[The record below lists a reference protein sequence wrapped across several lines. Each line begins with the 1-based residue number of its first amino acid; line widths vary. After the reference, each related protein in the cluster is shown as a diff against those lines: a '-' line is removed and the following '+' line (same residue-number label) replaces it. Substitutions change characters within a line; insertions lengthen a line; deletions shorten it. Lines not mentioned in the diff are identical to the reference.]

1 MGKYDELDNLL
12 FQFVDNIET
21 EKIDN
26 DEIKKII
33 EKSKLRE
40 YQKKKK
46 NLKIAVIVVII
57 LFCTFSTAIYLKKE
71 KIILNANYI
80 DKTNISEE
88 NVIDYYN
95 DSDGIGTSTVNLTF
109 EQLYD
114 LCDYV
119 AIVKI
124 ESGMYVTN
132 YDREYG
138 PHYNGEYRYTSVR
151 TIGQMKVL
159 KSFKGDLNDGDIVEF
174 RKKGGK
180 LPYSQYLK
188 YCEENNIVNE
198 EINSKYE
205 KLKEEGKKDIYINFQ
220 SNNSVEIEENKEY
233 LVCITKKSWGDF
245 WLESGLN
252 AIREYDSKN
261 NMILNNNTGKWED
274 LEKYID

>member
-80 DKTNISEE
+80 YKTNISEE

-95 DSDGIGTSTVNLTF
+95 DSDGT
-109 EQLYD
+109 
-114 LCDYV
+114 
-119 AIVKI
+119 
-124 ESGMYVTN
+124 
-132 YDREYG
+132 
-138 PHYNGEYRYTSVR
+138 
-151 TIGQMKVL
+151 
-159 KSFKGDLNDGDIVEF
+159 
-174 RKKGGK
+174 
-180 LPYSQYLK
+180 
-188 YCEENNIVNE
+188 
-198 EINSKYE
+198 
-205 KLKEEGKKDIYINFQ
+205 
-220 SNNSVEIEENKEY
+220 
-233 LVCITKKSWGDF
+233 
-245 WLESGLN
+245 
-252 AIREYDSKN
+252 
-261 NMILNNNTGKWED
+261 
-274 LEKYID
+274 